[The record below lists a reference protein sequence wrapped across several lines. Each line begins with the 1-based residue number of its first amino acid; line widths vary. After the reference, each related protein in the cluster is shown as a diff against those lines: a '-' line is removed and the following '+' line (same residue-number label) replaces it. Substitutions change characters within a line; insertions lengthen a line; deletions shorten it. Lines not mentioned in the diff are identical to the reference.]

1 MTAHSARWRGAAHGV
16 QQIAIAA
23 FLCLMLW
30 RNVAPFGVD
39 SVAAFMPPPPPAL
52 TSNEYAKAYNEVKTV
67 GSASSTERPP
77 DRSVV
82 VNFYAL
88 SSPTY
93 VFNLVARQLAQA
105 KGGSLS
111 DNARSLAL
119 INMATSDALVASFF
133 AKYEYRF
140 WRPET
145 AIRAGDSDGN
155 GKTDADP
162 TFARTS
168 QRRAS
173 RAIRRITRA
182 EAVPRRR

>member
-1 MTAHSARWRGAAHGV
+1 MQKPTTEA
-16 QQIAIAA
+16 
-23 FLCLMLW
+23 
-30 RNVAPFGVD
+30 
-39 SVAAFMPPPPPAL
+39 
-52 TSNEYAKAYNEVKTV
+52 KTV

-77 DRSVV
+77 ERSVV

-88 SSPTY
+88 SSPPY

-105 KGGSLS
+105 KGGSRS

-155 GKTDADP
+155 GRTDADP
-162 TFARTS
+162 SFAPYIATPCFPS
-168 QRRAS
+168 YPSNHAS
-173 RAIRRITRA
+173 GSSAAAEVIRRLYGAAGFSVELTSPHPALAGITLSVFA
-182 EAVPRRR
+182 ASPHHQ